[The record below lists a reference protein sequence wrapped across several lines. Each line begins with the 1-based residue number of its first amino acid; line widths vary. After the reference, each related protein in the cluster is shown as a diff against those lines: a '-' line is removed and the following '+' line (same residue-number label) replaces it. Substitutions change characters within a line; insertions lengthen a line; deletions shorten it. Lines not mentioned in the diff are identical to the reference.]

1 LKVESSDK
9 AVATV
14 PTNIIQYVCVGII
27 VFVVYAILW
36 LFLNIVTSGKPLF
49 NAIIATGI
57 ILVIILLRNNIVA
70 FLRKAKEIEQ
80 LKEQGE
86 FAPTLQKDYEAFLQV
101 VDSACKEI
109 GIIKPKVY
117 VIPDKFPSIMF
128 LTSHVLAVT
137 PTFLSTFNADQQK
150 AAFLHVF
157 YHVKSG
163 NVGMFAITDI
173 VGLLCALIL
182 HTVAFFLVVLLGG
195 NMLGVIADGTVQYA
209 SASLFLVLILQ
220 TILSIAGR
228 LLRGFTIDSIKNSV
242 FSADESVVKAGYKDA
257 LIEYLQGMALV
268 NPELY
273 SGDLV
278 KMWTYLPTPNER
290 IKHLNNLV
298 TL

>member
-1 LKVESSDK
+1 MKVESSDK

-128 LTSHVLAVT
+128 LTSYVLAVT

-157 YHVKSG
+157 YHVKNG
-163 NVGMFAITDI
+163 NIGMFAITD
-173 VGLLCALIL
+173 L
-182 HTVAFFLVVLLGG
+182 HTVALFLIVLLGG
-195 NMLGVIADGTVQYA
+195 NMVGIVADGTVQYA

-257 LIEYLQGMALV
+257 LIEYLQGMVLV

-278 KMWTYLPTPNER
+278 EMWTYLPTPNER
-290 IKHLNNLV
+290 IKHLNNLT